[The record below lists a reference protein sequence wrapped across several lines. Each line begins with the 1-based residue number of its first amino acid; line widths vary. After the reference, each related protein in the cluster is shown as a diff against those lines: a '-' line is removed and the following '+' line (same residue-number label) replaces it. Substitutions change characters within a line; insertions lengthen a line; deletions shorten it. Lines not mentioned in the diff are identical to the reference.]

1 MRHKLAN
8 GDSHGTRRTSS
19 EYGVFD
25 ETTGKCV
32 GAVSFDKVP
41 PRRPQELPHRTIRLF
56 DSKYVGINTHM
67 ECVAYA
73 EPPWATQ
80 VMGST
85 RRQGWAIVQVLLLS

>member
-41 PRRPQELPHRTIRLF
+41 RAGHKSHPTRTIRLF
-56 DSKYVGINTHM
+56 NSKYVGIFNTQM
-67 ECVAYA
+67 ECVAFVKGV
-73 EPPWATQ
+73 E
-80 VMGST
+80 V
-85 RRQGWAIVQVLLLS
+85 VLDYMLK